1 MRKYHYYNLFA
12 FVILVLTTFM
22 SIGYSAISTNLKI
35 SGDVAFMKAADI
47 RVTSASLN
55 GVTNSGAQTTPV
67 SFDYTSISGGISLP
81 NLNSTVKITV
91 KTKNYVALDKEISSI
106 TNTTFSNS
114 NIEYTISGYR
124 LGDKILGNATTTFTI
139 TFKYKSSVT
148 TVPSTKTLN
157 YELTFNFNNYILNM
171 MIGNT
176 GKSSADA
183 GYNWLSGPI
192 NSLNIETISFTT
204 TNSVPSTALG
214 SWDVSVKQNGSIKAW
229 YFDSNSNSKYEVVIG
244 SMDGAVLAS
253 DLTYFAYYLQNLYS
267 FNAANLNI
275 SKITSLSNT
284 FCVAGISV
292 TSSFTI
298 SNISSWNTSNITSM
312 NSLFYNAG
320 RNASSWNVGTLT
332 NWNTSNVKDMAKMFG
347 LAAYTTSS
355 FNIGNLTNW
364 DVSNVTSM
372 TQMFMY
378 FGYSASSWN
387 IGNLSGWNVGKVK
400 SMASLFYQ
408 ASHNATS
415 WSVGDLSNWNVSSAT
430 NMAHMFRLSGYSAT
444 SWSVGNLNNW
454 NVSSVTSMSYMFS
467 NAGQSATTWNIGNIS
482 GWNVGKVKDF
492 SYMFDYAGGKVT
504 TFNIGNISNWNTSS
518 ATNFKYMFCGTGS
531 SNATGWSIGNLANW
545 VTTNVT
551 DMSGMFAAA
560 LERKGVS
567 FVLDLSSWNTSNVK
581 DMSSMFYYTCMFSSS
596 VTTFNVGN
604 LANWNTSKV
613 ENMHEMF
620 YNACYNASTWYIGN
634 ISNWNVSNVTDM
646 QRMFSSAGAH
656 ATSVNIGQLT
666 NWNLSKVTNVL
677 QMFDYFGGAS
687 SSTINLG
694 TITLYNVVE
703 MNGFMMNCNR
713 CNATINLRSNPTNYN
728 QAFWN
733 TAEKS
738 GKVTVNYTSAATN
751 VNAVIATKSS
761 TANVVKGSLI
771 S

>member
-55 GVTNSGAQTTPV
+55 GVTNSGAQKTPV

-81 NLNSTVKITV
+81 NLNSTVTITV
-91 KTKNYVALDKEISSI
+91 KTKNYVALDKEITSI
-106 TNTTFSNS
+106 TNTAFSNL
-114 NIEYTISGYR
+114 NIEYTISGYS

-148 TVPSTKTLN
+148 TVPSIKTLN

-284 FCVAGISV
+284 FCTAGLSV

-298 SNISSWNTSNITSM
+298 SNISSWDTSNITSM

-320 RNASSWNVGTLT
+320 RYAISWNVGTLT
-332 NWNTSNVKDMAKMFG
+332 NWNTGNVTDMTKMFG
-347 LAAYTTSS
+347 FAAYTATSL
-355 FNIGNLTNW
+355 NIGNLNNW
-364 DVSNVTSM
+364 DVSNVTNM

-378 FGYSASSWN
+378 IGYSATTWN
-387 IGNLSGWNVGKVK
+387 IGNLSGWNTSKVK
-400 SMASLFYQ
+400 SMPSLFYQ
-408 ASHNATS
+408 ASHNASS
-415 WSVGDLSNWNVSSAT
+415 WSVGDLSNWNT
-430 NMAHMFRLSGYSAT
+430 
-444 SWSVGNLNNW
+444 
-454 NVSSVTSMSYMFS
+454 SSVTNMSHMFDG
-467 NAGQSATTWNIGNIS
+467 AGRSSTTWNIGNIS
-482 GWNVGKVKDF
+482 GWNVSGVKNF
-492 SYMFDYAGGKVT
+492 SYMFNYAGGKAT
-504 TFNIGNISNWNTSS
+504 SFNIGNISNWNTSS

-531 SNATGWSIGNLANW
+531 SSATSWSIGNLSNW

-560 LERKGVS
+560 LESKGVS

-596 VTTFNVGN
+596 VTTFNLGN

-646 QRMFSSAGAH
+646 QRMFSSTGAH

-687 SSTINLG
+687 TTTINLG

-703 MNGFMMNCNR
+703 MNGFMMNCTR
-713 CNATINLRSNPTNYN
+713 CNATVNLRGNPTNYN

-733 TAEKS
+733 TSQNS
-738 GKVTVNYTSAATN
+738 GKVTVNYTSAVTSIDAI
-751 VNAVIATKSS
+751 IATKSS
-761 TANVVKGSLI
+761 RSNVVKGSLI
-771 S
+771 T